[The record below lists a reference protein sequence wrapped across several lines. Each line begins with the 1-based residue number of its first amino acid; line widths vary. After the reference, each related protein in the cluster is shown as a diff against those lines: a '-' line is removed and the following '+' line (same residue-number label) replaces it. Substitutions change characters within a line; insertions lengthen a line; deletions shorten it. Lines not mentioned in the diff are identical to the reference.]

1 MSIEEIIKT
10 LEGLHQRYENV
21 YALLDPKSKY
31 KVYYRNAT
39 AALKGAIA
47 LLSVKEEEFT
57 E

>member
-31 KVYYRNAT
+31 KVYYRNAA